1 MKPLIPI
8 ATLAATLSLLGGV
21 SSHAQQ
27 PTPASASES
36 GTSIADA
43 QAAADKAKSSV
54 DREQTDQSE
63 PVRVGQDSDRA
74 RTGSKSGARVKPAT
88 PGPPT
93 GIAPMPM
100 GGS

>member
-21 SSHAQQ
+21 SSHAQ
-27 PTPASASES
+27 PTPASSSES
-36 GTSIADA
+36 GPSIADA

-54 DREQTDQSE
+54 DREQADQSE

-74 RTGSKSGARVKPAT
+74 RTGSKSGARVKPAI
-88 PGPPT
+88 PGVAT
-93 GIAPMPM
+93 GIAPMAM
-100 GGS
+100 GG